1 MRGEVGDGY
10 RIGVFGVGKVMVLG
24 MAISLDMATCFFPL
38 GTFTRLL
45 LVSGMAILVGGLLDR
60 RSWQSVLMEW
70 PILEGKSDA
79 QHFKTKGLSTS
90 IQFSDQ
96 DH

>member
-1 MRGEVGDGY
+1 MRWEGGNGY

-24 MAISLDMATCFFPL
+24 MAISLEMAICFFLL

-45 LVSGMAILVGGLLDR
+45 LVSGMAMLFGGLLDR

-79 QHFKTKGLSTS
+79 QHFKRKGLNTS
-90 IQFSDQ
+90 IPGQ
-96 DH
+96 